1 MSKQPIVRANPQTA
15 EDKHPKHYLAD
26 WWIYAVLAFFVGG
39 LIAMTYFLTLRG
51 SRTREE
57 ISGARKPP
65 CPRNSRSSRDTSPG
79 RCATRCSASATT
91 APSCARAKA
100 WTWS

>member
-26 WWIYAVLAFFVGG
+26 WWIYAVLAFFIGG

-51 SRTREE
+51 DVINEF
-57 ISGARKPP
+57 GKPGSHTAVP
-65 CPRNSRSSRDTSPG
+65 P
-79 RCATRCSASATT
+79 AKSAAAPAAAQTAQT
-91 APSCARAKA
+91 APAAAPAKK
-100 WTWS
+100 